1 MHGFKN
7 KCLNQVIA
15 CIATVTLILL
25 PLQIKAQVVNE
36 DPTALEMMF
45 DGVVSRPITLFATVA
60 GAAVWV
66 VTLPFSLLG
75 GNAGDAAD
83 KLILYPAKAT
93 FIRCLGCKNPG
104 RKVDYAEELE
114 DLQEDDFDD
123 DFGSGQSEQADA
135 DPYGVAT
142 DEDYTT
148 ELQQAPIDSS
158 TLSYDESGEDQ
169 VFDEGVQEDDS
180 SFFDLQAFDE
190 TEEASELVEEDE
202 DFGFSEEVLDQGFI
216 FDEETSVIEEED
228 YEF

>member
-1 MHGFKN
+1 MYGFKN

-15 CIATVTLILL
+15 CIATFTLILL
-25 PLQIKAQVVNE
+25 PLQIKAQAVHE

-45 DGVVSRPITLFATVA
+45 DGIVSRPITLFATAA

-104 RKVDYAEELE
+104 RKVDYADELE

-123 DFGSGQSEQADA
+123 DFGDNQSERADT
-135 DPYGVAT
+135 DPYGVAS
-142 DEDYTT
+142 DEDYAS
-148 ELQQAPIDSS
+148 ELRQAPNDSS

-169 VFDEGVQEDDS
+169 IFEEGIQEDDS
-180 SFFDLQAFDE
+180 SFFDMQAFDE
-190 TEEASELVEEDE
+190 TEETSELIEENE

-216 FDEETSVIEEED
+216 FDEETTVIEED